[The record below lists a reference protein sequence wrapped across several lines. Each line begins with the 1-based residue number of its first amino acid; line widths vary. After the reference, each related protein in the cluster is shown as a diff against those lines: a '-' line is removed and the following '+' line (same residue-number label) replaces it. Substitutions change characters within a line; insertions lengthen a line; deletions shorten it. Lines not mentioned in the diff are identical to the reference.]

1 MGKRGFKMSQ
11 VASTI
16 IHRGQKFLRGVTR
29 GLKHLPQA
37 MRELDGYGRQA
48 ANTLNTAADYAA
60 LASHQ
65 FESDNLRDTAN
76 KLAKHGES
84 IHNFRKSDLANKARD
99 QFWTP
104 KEVNPWDSLH

>member
-1 MGKRGFKMSQ
+1 MSQ

-16 IHRGQKFLRGVTR
+16 IHRGHKLLRGVSR

-37 MRELDGYGRQA
+37 MREIDGYGRQA
-48 ANTLNTAADYAA
+48 ANNLNTAADYAA
-60 LASHQ
+60 LASNQ
-65 FESDNLRDTAN
+65 FQSDNLRDTAN

-84 IHNFRKSDLANKARD
+84 IHNFRKSDLANKAQD

>member
-1 MGKRGFKMSQ
+1 MSQ

-16 IHRGQKFLRGVTR
+16 IHRGHKFLRGVTR

-60 LASHQ
+60 LAWHQ

-99 QFWTP
+99 RYQFWTP